1 MEGDEPAVRVP
12 AINLEPDTGFVPEG
26 ADINEADPDLSE
38 LVLNTGKV
46 ACLVKLSREQI
57 SQPNASATVTHEI
70 NRAMVSRVN
79 FALLQQA
86 APISPATWPP
96 AGLLTHATNG
106 GVVTDNLDAIV
117 DAIAAIEEVGG
128 TATHILAAPSAW
140 AALNKLKMFDA
151 GEGAGSQSNA
161 SLLGSGTVA
170 AQRTL
175 LNVPVTS
182 TVGMPTKGLLVLD
195 KRMALSAYGTLN
207 VAVSEHVYF
216 GSDKHCHSRNHP
228 LRCWIQQGRR
238 RRQAHR
244 CLNELKVP
252 RLSPPPEPGDFLFG
266 HPIGS
271 HPRQAP
277 RCHVEALALR
287 SYTEL
292 RQLWHRVPKPA

>member
-1 MEGDEPAVRVP
+1 MGLGEFLEFEVPVELFQDAEVVVP
-12 AINLEPDTGFVPEG
+12 AINLEPDTGFVAEG

-86 APISPATWPP
+86 APVSPATWPP

-151 GEGAGSQSNA
+151 GEDAGSQSNA

-195 KRMALSAYGTLN
+195 KRMTLSAYGTLN

-216 GSDKHCHSRNHP
+216 GSDNIAVRATI
-228 LRCWIQQGRR
+228 R
-238 RRQAHR
+238 
-244 CLNELKVP
+244 
-252 RLSPPPEPGDFLFG
+252 FG
-266 HPIGS
+266 AGFS
-271 HPRQAP
+271 KAGAG
-277 RCHVEALALR
+277 VKLTVA
-287 SYTEL
+287 
-292 RQLWHRVPKPA
+292 